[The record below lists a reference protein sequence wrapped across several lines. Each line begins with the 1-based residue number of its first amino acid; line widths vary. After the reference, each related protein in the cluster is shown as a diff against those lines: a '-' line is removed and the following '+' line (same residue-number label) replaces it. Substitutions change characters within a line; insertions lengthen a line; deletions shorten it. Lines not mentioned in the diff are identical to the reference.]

1 MADKRI
7 NSHEIARIAG
17 VSRSTVSRVINNIN
31 NVKPDT
37 RERVLQIIKD
47 YDYSPDFSA
56 QMLAGKPSNT
66 IGLFVSSN
74 RMFSNKISV
83 EDLLMDFMLARVIEI
98 ASEHDYFVL
107 SRIIG
112 DVNDI
117 SNQTKIREMFT
128 QRRIDAGIFIGFP
141 NFYSSIEEMVA
152 SGYVIGVLDQ
162 NIPGRNEPNRIVVNF
177 DDDTMENAVNYLY
190 GLGHRKIATIM
201 GDPRRFNGQQKEQA
215 FFRAMKKLG
224 IVPKKEWIIRGNFN
238 RYLAK
243 LEIEKFLSRNKE
255 MPTAILCANDDMAF
269 GAMKALES
277 FNIKIPDDV
286 SVVGIDDS
294 FLSRYYKP
302 ALTSFRV
309 DFDDM
314 LRILTENVIDCIQ
327 KPFTEPHRF
336 TISSE
341 LIARESSRK
350 I

>member
-1 MADKRI
+1 MAEKRI

-31 NVKPDT
+31 NVKSDT

-74 RMFSNKISV
+74 RIYLNEISV
-83 EDLLMDFMLARVIEI
+83 EDLVMDFMLARVIEI
-98 ASEHDYFVL
+98 ASGHDYFVL
-107 SRIIG
+107 CRIIA

-117 SNQTKIREMFT
+117 NNHAKIREMFA

-141 NFYSSIEEMVA
+141 NFYSSIEELVA
-152 SGYVIGVLDQ
+152 LGHVIGIMDQ
-162 NIPGRNEPNRIVVNF
+162 NIPDRDEPNRVIVNF
-177 DDDTMENAVNYLY
+177 DDDTMAEAVKYIY
-190 GLGHRKIATIM
+190 GLGHRKLAVIL
-201 GDPRRFNGQQKEQA
+201 GDPRRFNGLQKEQA
-215 FFRAMKKLG
+215 YYKAMSDLG
-224 IVPKKEWIIRGNFN
+224 LEIKKEWIIRGNFN
-238 RYLAK
+238 RNLAK
-243 LEIEKFLSRNKE
+243 LEMEKLLSTHKGL
-255 MPTAILCANDDMAF
+255 PTAILCANDDMAF
-269 GAMKALES
+269 GVMRALES
-277 FNIKIPDDV
+277 FNIKIPEDI

-294 FLSRYYKP
+294 FLSRYSKP

-309 DFDDM
+309 DFDNM
-314 LRILTENVIDCIQ
+314 LRTLTENVIECIQ
-327 KPFTEPHRF
+327 KPFTEPHRS

-341 LIARESSRK
+341 LIVRESCKK